1 MTPQDLEELFA
12 EARAAHAS
20 AAPPD
25 LLARVLT
32 DAYAVQDQQ
41 GQDLQ
46 GAQAGPAPAARRG
59 VGLLRL
65 CAGLFGGT
73 AGIAGLATAM
83 VAGVAIGL
91 VQPAPV
97 SAMTT
102 LLWPEEAALDTIEL
116 IPNFGALLPEG

>member
-12 EARAAHAS
+12 EARAAHSS

-32 DAYAVQDQQ
+32 DAYAVQDL
-41 GQDLQ
+41 QD
-46 GAQAGPAPAARRG
+46 AQAGPAPVARRG